1 MTTLPLQILFQGLQ
15 LPILY
20 LGKSKIKNVFLKLEV
35 LLRC

>member
-20 LGKSKIKNVFLKLEV
+20 LGKAKLKMYF
-35 LLRC
+35 